1 MKRMKASIVV
11 SLAMAAAATVALHA
25 QADAHVGT
33 WKMNAAKSKLAPDST
48 VKSQTR
54 TYAMYGDGLKGT
66 VASVNADGSKTTTSY
81 SAHFDGKDYPYS
93 GNPLIDTIVLKKVDA
108 NSFEGTLKKSGKV
121 VQTVTNVVS
130 KDGKVMTVTARGTTA
145 KGQKFTSV
153 TVLEK
158 Q

>member
-1 MKRMKASIVV
+1 MKRLKAPIVAGLIVV
-11 SLAMAAAATVALHA
+11 AAVIVHA
-25 QADAHVGT
+25 QTDAHVGT

-66 VASVNADGSKTTTSY
+66 VDSVNADGSKTTTSY
-81 SAHFDGKDYPYS
+81 SAHFDGKPYPYS
-93 GNPLIDTIVLKKVDA
+93 GNPSYDTIVLKKVDA
-108 NSFEGTLKKSGKV
+108 STFEGTLTKSGKV
-121 VQTVTNVVS
+121 IQTVTNAVS
-130 KDGKVMTVTARGTTA
+130 KDGKVMTVTANGTTG

>member
-1 MKRMKASIVV
+1 MRLIRFTRNFWRRCGQTILRRSVG
-11 SLAMAAAATVALHA
+11 SCHATR
-25 QADAHVGT
+25 
-33 WKMNAAKSKLAPDST
+33 S
-48 VKSQTR
+48 
-54 TYAMYGDGLKGT
+54 
-66 VASVNADGSKTTTSY
+66 
-81 SAHFDGKDYPYS
+81 S
-93 GNPLIDTIVLKKVDA
+93 GNPSYDTVVLKKVDA

-121 VQTVTNVVS
+121 VQTVTNVVL

>member
-1 MKRMKASIVV
+1 MTKMTKTIVV
-11 SLAMAAAATVALHA
+11 YLAMITAVALQA
-25 QADAHVGT
+25 QGDAHVGT
-33 WKMNAAKSKLAPDST
+33 WKMNAAKSKLAPDAT
-48 VKSQTR
+48 TKSQTR

-81 SAHFDGKDYPYS
+81 SAHFDGKDYSYS
-93 GNPLIDTIVLKKVDA
+93 GSPSYDTIVLKKVDA